1 MLSQKEKIQLEEHQL
16 YEDISSVEEL
26 RKQEV
31 LESGEKTNSSKAVGL
46 VYLLIAG
53 LFIAICVFLVVL
65 GETSNEDYMAAVA
78 SRATLSSGALTSEE
92 VAAYV
97 AAGAPSMLHT

>member
-53 LFIAICVFLVVL
+53 LFIAI
-65 GETSNEDYMAAVA
+65 
-78 SRATLSSGALTSEE
+78 
-92 VAAYV
+92 
-97 AAGAPSMLHT
+97 